1 MQHRRVTRRGK
12 TVIAIAG
19 VAVGVLALLGV
30 IQFALSGDNPAAQ
43 PNVTATTTTSTTSN
57 GFETPDGALET
68 TEPSAEVKVA
78 TGSFKQQRGM
88 LTVEVTR
95 VEATGGR
102 LKLFVTATNASQARM
117 TLPIDG
123 IAVVD
128 NLKRTYAAS
137 RSKWDGLV
145 TQGSSTSGTVVL
157 DEKLGAGV
165 NSVTLT
171 FNSISGQ
178 FAPTGAA
185 ITVTGIPVPK

>member
-19 VAVGVLALLGV
+19 VAAGVLALLGV
-30 IQFALSGDNPAAQ
+30 IQFALSGGNSAAQ
-43 PNVTATTTTSTTSN
+43 PKASATSTSNTSN
-57 GFETPDGALET
+57 VVETPDGALDT
-68 TEPSAEVKVA
+68 TAPSADVKVA

-95 VEATGGR
+95 VEAVNGR
-102 LKLFVTATNASQARM
+102 VKLFVTATNASRARM
-117 TLPIDG
+117 TLPVDG
-123 IAVVD
+123 IAVLD
-128 NLKRTYAAS
+128 DLKRTYAAS
-137 RSKWDGLV
+137 SSKWDSLV
-145 TQGSSTSGTVVL
+145 TQGGTTSGTVIL

-165 NSVTLT
+165 NSLTLT

-185 ITVTGIPVPK
+185 ITVTGISVPK

>member
-1 MQHRRVTRRGK
+1 MQHRKVITRRGK

-30 IQFALSGDNPAAQ
+30 IEYVLSGSDSSAR
-43 PNVTATTTTSTTSN
+43 PNVTATTTTQN
-57 GFETPDGALET
+57 EFQTPDPVQET

-95 VEATGGR
+95 VEATTTGR
-102 LKLFVTATNASQARM
+102 VKLFVTATNASQARM
-117 TLPIDG
+117 TLPVDG
-123 IAVVD
+123 IAVLD
-128 NLKRTYAAS
+128 DLQRTYAAS
-137 RSKWDGLV
+137 SSKWEPAI
-145 TQGSSTSGTVVL
+145 TRGSTTSGTVVL
-157 DEKLGAGV
+157 DEKVSPDVKSL
-165 NSVTLT
+165 TLT

-185 ITVTGIPVPK
+185 ITVTDIPLPK

>member
-1 MQHRRVTRRGK
+1 MQHRKVITRRGK

-30 IQFALSGDNPAAQ
+30 IEFALSGSDSSAR
-43 PNVTATTTTSTTSN
+43 PNATTSTTTQQEV
-57 GFETPDGALET
+57 GPPDAALET

-95 VEATGGR
+95 VEATTTGR
-102 LKLFVTATNASQARM
+102 VKLFVTATNASQARM
-117 TLPIDG
+117 TLPVAG
-123 IAVVD
+123 IAVLD
-128 NLKRTYAAS
+128 DLQRTYAAAS
-137 RSKWDGLV
+137 SKWEPLV

-157 DEKLGAGV
+157 DEKVSPDV
-165 NSVTLT
+165 NSLTLT
-171 FNSISGQ
+171 FGSISGQ

-185 ITVTGIPVPK
+185 ITVTGIPLPR

>member
-1 MQHRRVTRRGK
+1 M
-12 TVIAIAG
+12 IAIAG
-19 VAVGVLALLGV
+19 VAAGVLASLGV
-30 IQFALSGDNPAAQ
+30 IQFALSGDNSAAQ
-43 PNVTATTTTSTTSN
+43 PNIRATTTTSN
-57 GFETPDGALET
+57 AAQTPDGALET
-68 TEPSAEVKVA
+68 TEPSAEVKVV

-95 VEATGGR
+95 VESAGGR

-123 IAVVD
+123 IAVLD
-128 NLKRTYAAS
+128 DLKRTYAAS
-137 RSKWDGLV
+137 SSKWDGLV
-145 TQGSSTSGTVVL
+145 TQGSKTSGTVIL

-171 FNSISGQ
+171 FGSISGQ

-185 ITVTGIPVPK
+185 ITVPAIPVPK

>member
-12 TVIAIAG
+12 TVIAIAA
-19 VAVGVLALLGV
+19 VAAGVLASLGV
-30 IQFALSGDNPAAQ
+30 IQFALSGDNSAAQ
-43 PNVTATTTTSTTSN
+43 PNVTATTTTSN
-57 GFETPDGALET
+57 AVETPDGALET

-95 VEATGGR
+95 VESAGGR

-117 TLPIDG
+117 TLPVDG
-123 IAVVD
+123 IAVLD
-128 NLKRTYAAS
+128 DLKRTYAAS
-137 RSKWDGLV
+137 TSKWDGLV
-145 TQGSSTSGTVVL
+145 TQGTTTSGIVIL

>member
-19 VAVGVLALLGV
+19 VAAGVLASLGV
-30 IQFALSGDNPAAQ
+30 IQYALSGDNSAAQ
-43 PNVTATTTTSTTSN
+43 PNVTATTTSN
-57 GFETPDGALET
+57 GIETPDGALET

-95 VEATGGR
+95 IEAANGR
-102 LKLFVTATNASQARM
+102 VKLFVTATNASQARM
-117 TLPIDG
+117 TLPVDG
-123 IAVVD
+123 IAVLD
-128 NLKRTYAAS
+128 DLKRTYAAS
-137 RSKWDGLV
+137 SSKWDSQV
-145 TQGSSTSGTVVL
+145 TQGTARSGIVVL

-165 NSVTLT
+165 TSLTLT

-185 ITVTGIPVPK
+185 IAVTGIPIPK

>member
-12 TVIAIAG
+12 TVIAIAA
-19 VAVGVLALLGV
+19 VAAGVLASLGV
-30 IQFALSGDNPAAQ
+30 IQWTLSGDDSAAQ
-43 PNVTATTTTSTTSN
+43 PNITATTTPSN
-57 GFETPDGALET
+57 VVETPDGALET

-95 VEATGGR
+95 VEAAGGR

-123 IAVVD
+123 IAVLD
-128 NLKRTYAAS
+128 DLKRTYAAS
-137 RSKWDGLV
+137 SSKWEGLV
-145 TQGSSTSGTVVL
+145 TQGSKTSGTVVL
-157 DEKLGAGV
+157 DEKLGSGV

-171 FNSISGQ
+171 FSSISGQ

-185 ITVTGIPVPK
+185 ITVTGIPIPK